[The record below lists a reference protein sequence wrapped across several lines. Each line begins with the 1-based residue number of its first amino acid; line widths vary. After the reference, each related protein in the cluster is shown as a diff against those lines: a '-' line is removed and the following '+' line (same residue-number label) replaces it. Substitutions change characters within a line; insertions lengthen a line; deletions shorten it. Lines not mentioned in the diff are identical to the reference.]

1 MSANKVVELEAA
13 DDEEEMCA
21 SCGIAGVDDIKLK
34 FCDDCDLVKYCS
46 VECQENHREEH
57 DEECKKRKAELRDR
71 DLFTQPDSSYLGEC
85 PLCRLPLSMDPN
97 KSTLMSCCCKI
108 ICDGCNYANQ
118 KREFE
123 AGLQHRCAFCR
134 EPAAESQE
142 EYNKRVMERVKKK
155 DPVALTKMGKRH
167 FNEGDFGKALEY
179 YSKAAELGDADAHCE
194 LGMLYYCGTDVE
206 KDEKKAIHHLEQ
218 AAIGGH
224 PGARGFLANYE
235 ERIGRPDRAVKHLII
250 NANLGCDL
258 SLKYVKDFFVAG
270 IVSKEDYAAALRGYQ
285 AAVNET
291 KSAERVK
298 GEVLYARREA
308 AREVLLAQ
316 SSQQNN

>member
-13 DDEEEMCA
+13 DEEEEMCA

-85 PLCRLPLSMDPN
+85 PLCCLPLPLDPR
-97 KSTLMSCCCKI
+97 KSRMMPCCCKV
-108 ICDGCNYANQ
+108 ICLGCEYANM
-118 KREFE
+118 KRENE
-123 AGLQHRCAFCR
+123 QGLEHRCAFCR
-134 EPAAESQE
+134 EPVSNTMGEI
-142 EYNKRVMERVKKK
+142 NKNIMKRIKKN
-155 DPVALTKMGKRH
+155 DPVAMVHIGKKH
-167 FNEGDFGKALEY
+167 YHQGEYDKALQY
-179 YSKAAELGDADAHCE
+179 WTKAAELGDVDAHSC
-194 LGMLYYCGTDVE
+194 LGDMYYEGHGVE
-206 KDEKKAIHHLEQ
+206 KDMKKAVYHLEQ

-224 PGARGFLANYE
+224 PQARVLLAIHE
-235 ERIGRPDRAVKHLII
+235 EENGRMERAAKHLMI
-250 NANLGCDL
+250 NANLGFDD
-258 SLKYVKDFFVAG
+258 SLKCVKDFFVAG
-270 IVSKEDYAAALRGYQ
+270 IVSKEDYAAALRGCQ

-298 GEVLYARREA
+298 GGVLYARREA